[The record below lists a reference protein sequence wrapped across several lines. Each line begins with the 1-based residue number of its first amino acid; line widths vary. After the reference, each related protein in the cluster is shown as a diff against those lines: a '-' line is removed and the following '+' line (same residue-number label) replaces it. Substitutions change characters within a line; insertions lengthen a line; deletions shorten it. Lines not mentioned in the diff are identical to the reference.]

1 MVEAHPIKFYLAKYI
16 LLVIALVLWTTGAVL
31 LYLDEFTL
39 PNLAFDGLFILTGV
53 VLIVLFIK
61 VSSRIK
67 RVAIGVNKFVILE
80 GHYNIRF
87 EWPEVKSLRI
97 VPFLNLCKVR
107 VKGKKGSFYFFA
119 TSRLRTAMELLSTRS
134 QQRKKKEYD
143 MNNPSLL

>member
-1 MVEAHPIKFYLAKYI
+1 MVEANPIKFYLAKYI
-16 LLVIALVLWTTGAVL
+16 LLVVALLLWTTGAIL

-39 PNLAFDGLFILTGV
+39 PNLAFDGLFILIGI
-53 VLIVLFIK
+53 VLIFLFIK
-61 VSSRIK
+61 ISSKIK

-107 VKGKKGSFYFFA
+107 FKGKKGSFYFFA
-119 TSRLRTAMELLSTRS
+119 TSRIRTALELLSARS
-134 QQRKKKEYD
+134 TQRKKKEFD